1 MWKENPRVRSSVSG
15 LLRVV
20 NLRLSAI
27 FIATINVTV
36 MEEIQLYLDEARE
49 LMQKAYVHVGNELV
63 KIRAGKANP
72 SMLDGV
78 QVSYYGTMS
87 PINQVASITTP
98 DARTIFIKPW
108 EKNLI
113 HEIEKAIINANLG
126 VTPQNDGQQVILNV
140 PQLTEER
147 RRQLVK
153 QVGQEVEHGKVSIRN
168 IRKETNEQIKK
179 IKGVSED
186 DIKNGEEEVQKLT
199 NEFIAKMDALMKKKE
214 SEIMTV

>member
-1 MWKENPRVRSSVSG
+1 MD
-15 LLRVV
+15 
-20 NLRLSAI
+20 
-27 FIATINVTV
+27 
-36 MEEIQLYLDEARE
+36 EIQLYLDDARE

-72 SMLDGV
+72 NMLDGV
-78 QVSYYGTMS
+78 QVSYYGAMS

-108 EKNLI
+108 EKGLI
-113 HEIEKAIINANLG
+113 QEIEKAIINANLG

-140 PQLTEER
+140 PMLTEER

-153 QVGQEVEHGKVSIRN
+153 QVGQEVEHGKISIRN
-168 IRKETNEQIKK
+168 IRKDTNEHLKK

-186 DIKNGEEEVQKLT
+186 DVKNAEDTVQKLT
-199 NEFIAKMDALMKKKE
+199 DEYIHKVDELMKKKE